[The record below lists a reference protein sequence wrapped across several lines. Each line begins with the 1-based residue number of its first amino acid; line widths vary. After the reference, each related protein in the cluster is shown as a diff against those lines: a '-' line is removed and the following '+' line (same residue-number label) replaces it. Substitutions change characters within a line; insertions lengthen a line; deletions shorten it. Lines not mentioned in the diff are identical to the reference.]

1 MLLIYIVFTVIVDVV
16 VIVWSHCR
24 AVLQGL
30 YVGNWGLYC
39 KCFSLN
45 HFDLQ
50 CLLLVSN
57 LIVIIVEVWLISI
70 VCFLVWCSLDVL
82 HHSFWSDWFSLRC
95 VIRAVVRSDCL
106 RFGSYIKRERGV
118 LA

>member
-30 YVGNWGLYC
+30 YIGNWGLYC
-39 KCFSLN
+39 KCFALN
-45 HFDLQ
+45 HLDLQ

-70 VCFLVWCSLDVL
+70 VCFLVRCSLNILDY
-82 HHSFWSDWFSLRC
+82 SFWSDWFSLRS
-95 VIRAVVRSDCL
+95 VIRAVVCGDCL
-106 RFGSYIKRERGV
+106 RFGSCVKREEC
-118 LA
+118 